1 MTEQQAP
8 PHSNVIVG
16 INVFTS
22 SDGTPTGKFT
32 TAGWDGRVLVWQVD
46 LAETIKAIHRVPMQA
61 KAESPLL
68 QLGE

>member
-1 MTEQQAP
+1 MVLQESSGRGFREAVTEQQAP

-46 LAETIKAIHRVPMQA
+46 LAEIIKAIH
-61 KAESPLL
+61 
-68 QLGE
+68 